1 MSPQRFRQW
10 RDNLGL
16 TQSEAA
22 KALGIG
28 LSTLQLYERG
38 RRFDDERPVEV
49 PKPIAL
55 ACAALEAGLEPL
67 S

>member
-1 MSPQRFRQW
+1 MSPHRFRQW
-10 RDNLGL
+10 RDTLGL

-38 RRFDDERPVEV
+38 RRFDDNRPVEIPRTV
-49 PKPIAL
+49 AM

>member
-1 MSPQRFRQW
+1 MTPQRFRQW
-10 RDNLGL
+10 RDGLGL

-38 RRFDDERPVEV
+38 RRFDDNRAVEIPRAV
-49 PKPIAL
+49 AL
-55 ACAALEAGLEPL
+55 ACAALEAGLGPL